1 MASAKWKSSQVA
13 GENVS
18 DLYNFGLCEP
28 YVVTVTKL
36 TAKAKTQFSY
46 LLHEAFSRE
55 STKRAVSFLLLLTRV
70 LKSFKF
76 CKQRD
81 WHFQWQIQD
90 RSTLTTSLHL
100 CAGRL
105 TSATHTATGAGN
117 SHSSTNII
125 RKIFQEKG
133 IINQPVEIKRWAKTI
148 KKKERHT
155 DTHSDWKVSHIC

>member
-1 MASAKWKSSQVA
+1 MRRPGQEQEKPSS
-13 GENVS
+13 
-18 DLYNFGLCEP
+18 
-28 YVVTVTKL
+28 
-36 TAKAKTQFSY
+36 
-46 LLHEAFSRE
+46 LLH
-55 STKRAVSFLLLLTRV
+55 L
-70 LKSFKF
+70 
-76 CKQRD
+76 
-81 WHFQWQIQD
+81 
-90 RSTLTTSLHL
+90 
-100 CAGRL
+100 L